1 MGTVVAGIANQIP
14 SAYGGKALSRQ
25 ELARAVSNSS
35 TTELLARPMF
45 PMYVVA
51 VSDLAQLSAP
61 IPPHEEMMRRGLLYE
76 VSEPR
81 QNRCQRPLTW

>member
-1 MGTVVAGIANQIP
+1 MPTSVSQLP
-14 SAYGGKALSRQ
+14 KALKRQ

-76 VSEPR
+76 VSR
-81 QNRCQRPLTW
+81 QSRWPLTW